1 MSLSWFLIV
10 VVLCGAFMHA
20 CWNAV
25 IKSGRDSM
33 LDTAL
38 VMFASSL
45 LAVPFLLWVGLP
57 DPESW
62 RWIGTALAIH
72 LVLYFALSRTY
83 RLIDLGLAY
92 PIMRGMSP
100 MLVALMSAA
109 TVGEVPSA
117 TLWSGVVLISAGVL
131 VLGAPQFVQLA
142 RRIAG
147 RQHDATLAPAGLAW
161 AALCACC
168 IAATAIVG
176 AIGVRVSGNVPAY
189 LLTMVCLDGL
199 PFACIVLWFL
209 CTEALAAG
217 CAGRGMCHWGLRLGA
232 LGGHAGPG
240 CGHCRVARDI
250 GNICGPVGLLRA
262 QGTFWLE
269 QGGRHRRSTGRGIC
283 VAQLSVQTKRNNQT
297 MGWIREAAFGVVRTG
312 VATMRLSDFLGNAL

>member
-45 LAVPFLLWVGLP
+45 LAGPVLLWVGLP
-57 DPESW
+57 DPQSW

-83 RLIDLGLAY
+83 RQIDLGLAY
-92 PIMRGMSP
+92 PMMRGMSP

-117 TLWSGVVLISAGVL
+117 TLWSGVLLISTGVL

-142 RRIAG
+142 RRMAG
-147 RQHDATLAPAGLAW
+147 QEHDATLAPAGLAW

-168 IAATAIVG
+168 IAATSIVG
-176 AIGVRVSGNVPAY
+176 ALGVRVSGNVPAY
-189 LLTMVCLDGL
+189 LFTMVCLDGL
-199 PFACIVLWFL
+199 PFACIVLWL
-209 CTEALAAG
+209 R
-217 CAGRGMCHWGLRLGA
+217 RGEVSAYARQRWPLSA
-232 LGGHAGPG
+232 LGGACAIGAYASVLWAVTQAPVAAIAALRETSVIFAALLGYFVLKESFGWNKLAGTVVVLAG
-240 CGHCRVARDI
+240 VF
-250 GNICGPVGLLRA
+250 VLR
-262 QGTFWLE
+262 
-269 QGGRHRRSTGRGIC
+269 S
-283 VAQLSVQTKRNNQT
+283 
-297 MGWIREAAFGVVRTG
+297 
-312 VATMRLSDFLGNAL
+312 